1 MRKLPFDRIDRAILN
16 QLQADGRITNAQLAE
31 RINLSPSACLRRVR
45 ALEINDVIE
54 RYTAL
59 VNQAAAGKPSNV
71 FVEISLNRQ
80 SEEALE
86 SFERHVAE
94 CPDIQECHLMTGDFD
109 YLVRVAVADAEDY
122 ERIHKTQLSRLP
134 YVARIKTSFALR
146 TICKKTTFEF

>member
-1 MRKLPFDRIDRAILN
+1 MRNNPFDRIDRAILN
-16 QLQADGRITNAQLAE
+16 QLQADGRMTNAQLAE
-31 RINLSPSACLRRVR
+31 RVNLSQSACLRRVR
-45 ALEINDVIE
+45 TLEINGVIDH
-54 RYTAL
+54 YTAL

-86 SFERHVAE
+86 AFERHVAE
-94 CPDIQECHLMTGDFD
+94 CPDILECHLMAGDFD

-134 YVARIKTSFALR
+134 HVAHIKTSFALR

>member
-1 MRKLPFDRIDRAILN
+1 MRNLSFDRIDRAILN

-31 RINLSPSACLRRVR
+31 RVNLSPSACLRRVH
-45 ALEINDVIE
+45 ALESNGTIDH
-54 RYTAL
+54 YTAL

-86 SFERHVAE
+86 SFEREAAL
-94 CPDIQECHLMTGDFD
+94 CPDIQECYLMAGDFD

-122 ERIHKTQLSRLP
+122 ERIHKSQLSRLP
-134 YVARIKTSFALR
+134 HVARIKTSFALR
-146 TICKKTTFEF
+146 TICRKTAFEF

>member
-1 MRKLPFDRIDRAILN
+1 MRNTPFDRIDRAILN

-45 ALEINDVIE
+45 ALETNGVID

-59 VNQAAAGKPSNV
+59 INQAAAGKPSNV

-86 SFERHVAE
+86 SFERHAAE
-94 CPDIQECHLMTGDFD
+94 CPDIQECHLMAGDFD

-134 YVARIKTSFALR
+134 HVARIKTSFALR

>member
-1 MRKLPFDRIDRAILN
+1 MRKTPFDRIDRAILN
-16 QLQADGRITNAQLAE
+16 QLQADGRITNSQLAE
-31 RINLSPSACLRRVR
+31 RVNLSPSACLRRVR
-45 ALEINDVIE
+45 TLEIDGVID

-86 SFERHVAE
+86 SFERHAAE
-94 CPDIQECHLMTGDFD
+94 CPDIQECHLMAGDFD

-134 YVARIKTSFALR
+134 HVARIKTSFALR
-146 TICKKTTFEF
+146 TICNKTTFEF

>member
-1 MRKLPFDRIDRAILN
+1 
-16 QLQADGRITNAQLAE
+16 
-31 RINLSPSACLRRVR
+31 VH
-45 ALEINDVIE
+45 ALEINGVIDH
-54 RYTAL
+54 YTAL

-86 SFERHVAE
+86 SFEHHAAE
-94 CPDIQECHLMTGDFD
+94 CPDIQECHLMAGDFD
-109 YLVRVAVADAEDY
+109 YLVRVAVADTEDY

-134 YVARIKTSFALR
+134 HVARIKTSFALR